1 MSTACTSCPS
11 ASPGRRASR
20 SLWYQN
26 ITKFG
31 GLGRTLETKEA
42 NPYLLEKVPGALGE
56 KNFPVVS
63 AITGLWLAAHIF
75 PGEAA
80 LLACH
85 GPHSQCIV
93 RHWERYCPGA
103 IRSYQSE
110 I

>member
-20 SLWYQN
+20 SLWFQS

-75 PGEAA
+75 PGGGSSTR
-80 LLACH
+80 LPWTSFSMHCTSL
-85 GPHSQCIV
+85 G
-93 RHWERYCPGA
+93 
-103 IRSYQSE
+103 E
-110 I
+110 ILSWGHQVLSV